1 MSETERAIKGPDVP
15 GGDVPGRVTSES
27 GAGSVPPDT
36 YLGPVGVVARH
47 ARAVDTSE
55 AIAMVQRA
63 LADQDSS
70 AALFAGDGYVLTDYD
85 PRSTEPFTCHDGVVV
100 EDITDDELARYW
112 AGSLKR
118 LPLVADQLDHA
129 VTAMLLDPTVDVGVG
144 HLMEAL
150 DRIVDTI
157 GTLKVVG
164 DEVDRRGHITTER
177 E

>member
-1 MSETERAIKGPDVP
+1 VPKVP
-15 GGDVPGRVTSES
+15 GIEAK
-27 GAGSVPPDT
+27 AGSVPPDT
-36 YLGPVGVVARH
+36 YLGPVWVVARH
-47 ARAVDTSE
+47 ARAFDTNE

-63 LADQDSS
+63 LADQDNS

-129 VTAMLLDPTVDVGVG
+129 VTAMLLDPTREVGIG
-144 HLMEAL
+144 HLIEARDGL
-150 DRIVDTI
+150 ADTV

-164 DEVDRRGHITTER
+164 DEVDRRGIKKAR
-177 E
+177 S